1 MDKINIIQFVTN
13 DYNRQSNNK
22 ALGLIEA
29 QVNRA
34 ADGYL
39 FPITGV
45 TSSYTV
51 SYNDAFIPVD
61 ATAGNVTIT
70 LLPAREMEQK
80 RLTIKKTD
88 ASANTVTIDASG
100 TETIDGALTR
110 VITTQ
115 YVSIEIMSYNGNWL
129 IA

>member
-1 MDKINIIQFVTN
+1 MEKINIIQFVTN

-22 ALGLIEA
+22 ALGLIEM

-39 FPITGV
+39 FSVMGV
-45 TSSYTV
+45 TSNYTV

-61 ATAGNVTIT
+61 ATTGNVTIT

-115 YVSIEIMSYNGNWL
+115 YASIEIMAYNGNWL
-129 IA
+129 IV

>member
-1 MDKINIIQFVTN
+1 MEKINIIQFVTN

-22 ALGLIEA
+22 AFGLIET
-29 QVNRA
+29 QISRA

-39 FPITGV
+39 FSVMGV
-45 TSSYTV
+45 TSNYTV

-61 ATAGNVTIT
+61 ATAGNVTIA

-88 ASANTVTIDASG
+88 ASAKTVTIDASG

-115 YVSIEIMSYNGNWL
+115 YASIEVMAYNGNWL
-129 IA
+129 IV